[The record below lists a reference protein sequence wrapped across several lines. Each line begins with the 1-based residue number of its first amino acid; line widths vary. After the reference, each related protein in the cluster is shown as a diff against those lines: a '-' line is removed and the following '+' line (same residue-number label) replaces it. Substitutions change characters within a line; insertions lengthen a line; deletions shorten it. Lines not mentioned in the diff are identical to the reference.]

1 MSGKKKKFH
10 EKEAEEEKKSTAQE
24 AEVVHTDPVI
34 QDQTE
39 ASHVEEQPQ
48 AQVHMQDQRASQMHP
63 QEQSQQSSQI
73 HTQEQP
79 ASAELYEQLE
89 AQLRTLRAESA
100 KMQSG
105 PTALPGTSGFGSA
118 GTDCSLLCRNPG

>member
-48 AQVHMQDQRASQMHP
+48 AQVHMQDQRA
-63 QEQSQQSSQI
+63 
-73 HTQEQP
+73 
-79 ASAELYEQLE
+79 
-89 AQLRTLRAESA
+89 
-100 KMQSG
+100 
-105 PTALPGTSGFGSA
+105 
-118 GTDCSLLCRNPG
+118 

>member
-34 QDQTE
+34 QYQTE

-79 ASAELYEQLE
+79 EYKYSYTLTRWMPKIKIYCIDSGGYSTMMLAEEY
-89 AQLRTLRAESA
+89 
-100 KMQSG
+100 
-105 PTALPGTSGFGSA
+105 
-118 GTDCSLLCRNPG
+118 

>member
-48 AQVHMQDQRASQMHP
+48 AQVHMQDQREEERYRRLDESIRQHQNRQMVAAAKEGGWF
-63 QEQSQQSSQI
+63 QR
-73 HTQEQP
+73 
-79 ASAELYEQLE
+79 
-89 AQLRTLRAESA
+89 LRG
-100 KMQSG
+100 KKKK
-105 PTALPGTSGFGSA
+105 
-118 GTDCSLLCRNPG
+118 